1 MTIDYSQLISHV
13 EIAIIGPSS
22 TAPAQNILALNPTGI
37 VPTLLSNSG
46 GYITSS
52 CSFKYLIQ
60 NINFDLFSR
69 ICDIYDKYTDQKRE
83 SSSSKNAH
91 NMYWYI

>member
-46 GYITSS
+46 GYITS
-52 CSFKYLIQ
+52 FKYLIQ